1 MGLLDE
7 LRAEARGV
15 LVDPELS
22 EVLFRHKQAWSDG
35 TTCRFSVQDPS
46 KTSSGSQLA
55 QRLTGLPDV
64 LDVRLIR
71 VHPDDARPGTLAT
84 LPWDGGTL
92 SLVEW
97 SQKSDFTDQAIGIG
111 RFTR

>member
-22 EVLFRHKQAWSDG
+22 EVLFRHRQTWSDG
-35 TTCRFSVQDPS
+35 TLCRFSVQDPS

-64 LDVRLIR
+64 LDVRLLR
-71 VHPDDARPGTLAT
+71 VHLDDPKPGGRASI
-84 LPWDGGTL
+84 PWDGGTL
-92 SLVEW
+92 TLEDW
-97 SQKSDFTDQAIGIG
+97 SQASDFTGQAIGIC
-111 RFTR
+111 RMVR